1 MLEYQIELVSRQ
13 HELSA
18 LAARLNPEA
27 ALALDIETINWW
39 DRTAERVALVQLA
52 FRERDGLVR
61 AAVIDALA
69 GLDLDPLRPSFEQSR
84 APKAIHNAAYDA
96 VRLANHYRIQVAPI
110 HDTMLAARRGGER
123 SCSLKAQAETH
134 LGLQLDKTEQR
145 GDWSRRPLAEAQVR
159 YAALDAV
166 CTLMLYEDQIARG
179 LSADY
184 RVREPSGSLQSS
196 LPLGDAATAAPHAS
210 HAIERLAET
219 DEQHTARA
227 GNLDAQG
234 LALLGVVAQ
243 LPGRFTPERL
253 AASSGSERVG
263 VAGWIIDRVLGAET
277 DLDADTIKLEVAELC
292 ERGLVRLSAE
302 HRLEA
307 TASGET
313 LWQQSKPHG
322 L

>member
-1 MLEYQIELVSRQ
+1 MLDYRIELVSQ
-13 HELSA
+13 PHELAA
-18 LAARLNPEA
+18 LADRLSPDN
-27 ALALDIETINWW
+27 ALALDIETVNWW
-39 DRTAERVALVQLA
+39 DRKAERVALVQVA
-52 FRERDGLVR
+52 FRERGGLLR
-61 AAVIDALA
+61 AAVIDALS

-96 VRLANHYRIQVAPI
+96 VRLANHYQIQVAPI

-123 SCSLKAQAETH
+123 RCSLKAQAETH
-134 LGLQLDKTEQR
+134 LGLQLDKAEQR
-145 GDWSRRPLAEAQVR
+145 GDWSRRPLAEAQLR

-179 LSADY
+179 LSASY
-184 RVREPSGSLQSS
+184 QLREPSESLQTL
-196 LPLGDAATAAPHAS
+196 LPLDAPAAAPPAPD
-210 HAIERLAET
+210 ARERLAET
-219 DEQHTARA
+219 DEGRAARA
-227 GNLDAQG
+227 DNLNAQG

-243 LPGRFTPERL
+243 LPGRYSPERL

-263 VAGWIIDRVLGAET
+263 IAGWIIDRVLGAGT
-277 DLDADTIKLEVAELC
+277 DLDGDTIKLEVAELC

-307 TASGET
+307 TAPGEK
-313 LWQQSKPHG
+313 LWQQSKPPG